1 MLNQLLSTQV
11 QTNRSL
17 GGGSVPSLPLSSL
30 SSPLL
35 SSFFSPFFLVP
46 SVPITITAV
55 LT

>member
-17 GGGSVPSLPLSSL
+17 GGGSVPSLPPSSL
-30 SSPLL
+30 SSFL